1 MVYELS
7 TYNLLVHAVCRG
19 LGTTRYRSA
28 FRRPLIMP
36 AMPAGQ
42 DKRFGSL
49 CQFREMGGRE
59 VFGFYS
65 ESQNPFL
72 WVWTRG

>member
-1 MVYELS
+1 
-7 TYNLLVHAVCRG
+7 
-19 LGTTRYRSA
+19 
-28 FRRPLIMP
+28 
-36 AMPAGQ
+36 MPAGQ